1 LSCCKEFINRID
13 FLFLSKG
20 FFKLLTSE
28 NAFKWRLERLHI
40 EYGVYFPPVLPSNHT
55 WKSLYLELAPRRFL
69 WDGQKKESAISEE
82 EDDNIQEE
90 DKENKIVVC
99 ARMKPLSTT
108 TPKDSISENHKVILP
123 LHQRLSLIRM
133 SRNLKSNGEA
143 LRILQVQGGWFGE
156 KWKQE
161 RAANEKP
168 GTEETSEAEK
178 DEVPLPSL
186 SGGVHLIDSNNDRLF
201 VVDPTK
207 GLREFSFDRV
217 LPGLSSQDDTYE
229 QCARTLVADFI
240 NGSNATCFAYGQTG
254 SGKTY
259 TMFGPHD
266 PHKPC
271 MSFDQFSNEWGIV
284 PRAIH
289 EVFEAIE
296 FRKANLHIEIEAD
309 VSMSYIEIYGDKVS
323 DLLRKRSPCGH
334 SRVAAQRYVLDGAAE
349 KKVSSFDDAMDL
361 LNQGEQ
367 EKRTAST
374 AMNKR
379 SSRAHTL
386 LILTLRQ
393 EVAKSKQAMTSRL
406 FLVDLGGSEK
416 LKKSQANGNQIRTQE
431 AVNINLGL
439 LALKR
444 CTEALNSSS
453 KSRKNYVPYA
463 DSKLTMLLSPGL
475 GGNSKSCV
483 IICAAQ
489 DPSHAKETLNTIAFG
504 RAISKVSNNFKRG
517 DSEAMLQHLLEEID
531 RGIAECGEKIRRNE
545 RWETTEERRLDI
557 YGEVEIRKT
566 TVLVG
571 AESYRLE
578 LENLLHRRVQ
588 LAGTTI
594 ANYVGSGIIGFGNAH
609 QYGMGQKYVSE
620 IE

>member
-1 LSCCKEFINRID
+1 M
-13 FLFLSKG
+13 
-20 FFKLLTSE
+20 
-28 NAFKWRLERLHI
+28 
-40 EYGVYFPPVLPSNHT
+40 LPSHHT

-82 EDDNIQEE
+82 EDDNIP
-90 DKENKIVVC
+90 DKEKKIVVC
-99 ARMKPLSTT
+99 ARMKPRSTT
-108 TPKDSISENHKVILP
+108 TPKDSISENHQVVLP

-133 SRNLKSNGEA
+133 SRNLKSNREA
-143 LRILQVQGGWFGE
+143 LHILQIQGGWFGE
-156 KWKQE
+156 AWKQE
-161 RAANEKP
+161 RAANQP
-168 GTEETSEAEK
+168 GTEETPEAEN
-178 DEVPLPSL
+178 DGVPLPSL
-186 SGGVHLIDSNNDRLF
+186 SGGVHLIDSNNNRLF

-284 PRAIH
+284 PRAVH

-296 FRKANLHIEIEAD
+296 FRKVNLHIEIEAD

-334 SRVAAQRYVLDGAAE
+334 SSVAAQRYVLDGAAE

-374 AMNKR
+374 AMNER
-379 SSRAHTL
+379 SSRSHTL

-393 EVAKSKQAMTSRL
+393 TVAKSKQAMTSRL

-439 LALKR
+439 LALKK
-444 CTEALNSSS
+444 CTAALNSGS
-453 KSRKNYVPYA
+453 KSRKNYIPYA

-517 DSEAMLQHLLEEID
+517 NDEAMLQHLLEDLD
-531 RGIAECGEKIRRNE
+531 RGIAECEEKIRRNE
-545 RWETTEERRLDI
+545 RWETKEERRLDR

-578 LENLLHRRVQ
+578 LESLLHRRLQ

-594 ANYVGSGIIGFGNAH
+594 ADDVGSGIIGFGNAH
-609 QYGMGQKYVSE
+609 QYVGRKCVL
-620 IE
+620 